1 MGVRPTAHE
10 REGEIVKRTLV
21 AFLFGPEESGPRRL
35 ARRLIG
41 APQDGVTIGGRPG
54 EQEGGRAMEA
64 PSVNQCPAC
73 QGLVASTAAACPHCG
88 HRPEGTTGSGS
99 LNIAAAV
106 ILLSGVLFAAGSF
119 LPWATVTGGFVSISR
134 SGMEG
139 GDGMITIFLGVA
151 LALLG
156 LTRLQS
162 PGLPGNRLVMVLL
175 GVIAIGVAWFEG
187 TTIQTNIAASTSAY
201 VTGSVG
207 MGIYAMGVA
216 GVLVVLTSMFGEPNT
231 AKAA

>member
-1 MGVRPTAHE
+1 M
-10 REGEIVKRTLV
+10 KRTLV
-21 AFLFGPEESGPRRL
+21 AFLFGPEESGPRRI

-41 APQDGVTIGGRPG
+41 APQDVTMGGRPG
-54 EQEGGRAMEA
+54 EQEGGGTMQT

-88 HRPEGTTGSGS
+88 HRPEGATGTGS
-99 LNIAAAV
+99 LNIAAAL
-106 ILLSGVLFAAGSF
+106 ILLGGAAFAAGSF
-119 LPWATVTGGFVSISR
+119 LPWVTATGGFVSVSR

-139 GDGMITIFLGVA
+139 GDGMITVFLGVA

-156 LTRLQS
+156 LTRLQR

-187 TTIQTNIAASTSAY
+187 TTIQTNIAALTSVY
-201 VTGSVG
+201 VTASVG
-207 MGIYAMGVA
+207 VGIYVMGVA
-216 GVLVVLTSMFGEPNT
+216 GALVVLTSMFGEPAEPPVADATPT
-231 AKAA
+231 ATLP